1 MMFTAKIVTFLQD
14 NADFILHTAT
24 PVLWCIGFVL
34 IMDRESLFEAWFMPF
49 LGLLAAFLANSVPIG
64 GGIVYI
70 PALSLLGANITL
82 GAAFTISVM
91 PFGNGIFGLLRWLLK
106 DPSVLIWESFQY
118 TVLPSWIGSLV
129 AMFLLPKPQIYWI
142 KQCFGWFCFFLGVF
156 VLLTI
161 YRGGLKNVFITPST
175 SSSKSSILKV
185 LESNISHLPTFDD
198 LISERDDDEEAAE
211 TEKDEKNN
219 YSSLPPAA
227 LTDKESLLHNGR
239 RNDHTYEEEES
250 IFDSFSTEKLR
261 KWILVIVLSFLGG
274 VILVPNIGI
283 GPALI
288 TYFLLAFMGF
298 PDQAALVTGIV
309 TGGWVCILPF
319 IVHLL
324 VYQDIPWKL
333 WIMVLP
339 GVFYGAKVRFLTEF
353 VILLFVFSFLFF

>member
-1 MMFTAKIVTFLQD
+1 MIVFTAEIVTFLRE

-34 IMDRESLFEAWFMPF
+34 IMDRESLFENWFMPF

-106 DPSVLIWESFQY
+106 DPSVIIWESFQY
-118 TVLPSWIGSLV
+118 TVLPSWIGSLI
-129 AMFLLPKPQIYWI
+129 AIFFLPKPQIYWI
-142 KQCFGWFCFFLGVF
+142 KQCFGWFCFSLGVL
-156 VLLTI
+156 VLLAM
-161 YRGGLKNVFITPST
+161 YRGGLKNVFTT
-175 SSSKSSILKV
+175 AGKSSAHSIS
-185 LESNISHLPTFDD
+185 SNPSVSKAATGNSPHLPTFDD
-198 LISERDDDEEAAE
+198 LIAEQADDDDGDHDEEEAAE
-211 TEKDEKNN
+211 SKTNN
-219 YSSLPPAA
+219 YSSLPPATA
-227 LTDKESLLHNGR
+227 IM
-239 RNDHTYEEEES
+239 EEET
-250 IFDSFSTEKLR
+250 IFDSFSAEKLR
-261 KWILVIVLSFLGG
+261 EWLVVIVISFSGG

-298 PDQAALVTGIV
+298 PDQASLVTGIV

-319 IVHLL
+319 FVHLL
-324 VYQDIPWKL
+324 VNQDIPWKL

-339 GVFYGAKVRFLTEF
+339 GVFYGAKVSFRFFLSF
-353 VILLFVFSFLFF
+353 SFNSFLFFISCCLFS